1 MQDVD
6 IESWDTAFHINVR
19 AAFLLIQA
27 AVPHMPIGGRIIN
40 IGSIAAKMGHPMLTV
55 FSASKAA
62 LTSITVSLAAEL
74 GPKGKKT
81 LQDCDLRGVKT

>member
-27 AVPHMPIGGRIIN
+27 AVPHMPVGSRIIN

-55 FSASKAA
+55 FAASKAA

-74 GPKGKKT
+74 GPKGKKA
-81 LQDCDLRGVKT
+81 LQDCHLRGAKT